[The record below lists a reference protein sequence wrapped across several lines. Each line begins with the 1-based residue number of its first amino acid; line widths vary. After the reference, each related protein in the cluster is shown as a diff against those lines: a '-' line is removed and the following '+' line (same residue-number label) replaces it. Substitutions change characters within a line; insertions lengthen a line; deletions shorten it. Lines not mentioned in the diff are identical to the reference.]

1 MSTEKYYNLRSGDRI
16 PKTMLGVGF
25 KKSVEKQEFVQPLRF
40 TTDS

>member
-16 PKTMLGVGF
+16 PKATMGIGF

-40 TTDS
+40 TADS